1 MEAIKRF
8 GVRFF
13 GGVQRSGDT
22 KMVGVSKLEDDE
34 MMKKLAGTGIS
45 CLDGACDEEKSG
57 ATVALD
63 ENVVACEGKSASVL
77 DRTVGAEH
85 TFEHTFDNVNT
96 RPNHGQLLSKDLYK
110 QDKDVVGGHKNKSE
124 AGTTKRTSKVFK
136 VEAKK
141 RTKLVKRDSL
151 TDGVRCSPRIAHKRA
166 FSTFKNDVDTP
177 IYVDDSGTETEF
189 HDIMKEKG
197 KRAKVDTTVKV
208 SEKEAKKQKGKVKE
222 QVVKDRGINNPKVCV
237 VDNNSD
243 DDFMPIK
250 RLTSDYIPAP
260 RTPGFYKF
268 TGQRILPRNTP
279 KNLCDYMSKL
289 SKKQIE
295 VVKKLG
301 FGSMCLLKLR
311 NIPTEL
317 AFWLVKNYDP
327 TSNTLNT
334 GNTVV
339 TITPSL
345 VHRVLG
351 IPNGPDYVEEIFKP
365 NTSDPVV
372 AEFREQ
378 FGDDS
383 LKIKL
388 TRAVDVFEKNKGG
401 GREFVLNFLVVFNT
415 VIIETMQSSTINQRF
430 LTSITTDS
438 VVSRMNWCGYLIH
451 CLKRTRN
458 NWIPAR
464 AFNGPLTFLAALYA
478 YLHEKEKYDKDIT
491 QPVIASLDDDTLNG
505 LENVMATKLFKERLT
520 KGEVSGIVK
529 DVEANRRGKRGRKGA
544 VNVKKSVDMGKCKE
558 KESMVNDESA
568 RKGKESQAMG
578 DRNDGNVMEGNR
590 NEGVRDND
598 GGVGKIDTDV
608 GNKVN
613 MPDQN
618 IGIDNDIGDVV
629 MIDNDVVLQGGGVG
643 HEGLIA
649 VMPDNVLSV
658 DHNSGELIEG
668 SDFEHISNW
677 VMDSQDIQDFKDECV
692 TQTQLE
698 RNAEGEVV
706 LRSCTQY
713 DVVTEIVDV
722 VNEDVRDGNV
732 EEGDINGLASNE
744 QTQHEKCVEEVIKVK
759 IDAGRKNL
767 SEIEHLFEIDILIN
781 KFCEAGKCVAD
792 CIRVASIEH
801 PESDAIKI
809 KKKDWDLTLQKMASN
824 LNTVDVGNLSNA
836 GHGVELEHD
845 MDKEIRTMATPVFV
859 SPGTIEAVEKATDSY
874 LKEKFV
880 AEEKGKVER
889 TVYKSSIF
897 SDDEQQEH
905 GNKEDEVTGNVGNCA
920 VNEEMFKTPEQ
931 QIPVN
936 LTSVVE
942 MEDNELVGRN
952 KRKRK
957 IAEVLKSPYV
967 KRRVDLGKPK
977 TLTEIFTSKYGGS
990 ISRVMMESLIPG
1002 MSVHPEVVNGW
1013 AVVQNYEDQ
1022 FRSTGAVSRLF
1033 SLVVDVRVYG
1043 GRMGCDAR
1051 LALFRP
1057 MMDKTLKAAGL
1068 KSLKGI
1074 DLVFIPY
1081 LFGEGYY
1088 LLCFKLSKPE
1098 IYLLDNN
1105 KNLDADHNN
1114 IYFGWP
1120 ELLRGVFAGYLKE
1133 KKHPIASKI
1142 KGSEIKCLQ
1151 MPWMDTDN
1159 FVDSGV
1165 YVMRHMETFE
1175 GTEVRYWKCLLS
1187 NEGMTRQMEL
1197 NDLRRKY
1204 VAKMVLHDI
1213 NTEKMRV
1220 EVEMRSYMDN
1230 DVNVRRAIRDA
1241 AFKKIK
1247 GRLKVLEKNDLNKGR

>member
-8 GVRFF
+8 GVRY
-13 GGVQRSGDT
+13 S
-22 KMVGVSKLEDDE
+22 
-34 MMKKLAGTGIS
+34 
-45 CLDGACDEEKSG
+45 
-57 ATVALD
+57 
-63 ENVVACEGKSASVL
+63 
-77 DRTVGAEH
+77 
-85 TFEHTFDNVNT
+85 
-96 RPNHGQLLSKDLYK
+96 
-110 QDKDVVGGHKNKSE
+110 
-124 AGTTKRTSKVFK
+124 
-136 VEAKK
+136 
-141 RTKLVKRDSL
+141 
-151 TDGVRCSPRIAHKRA
+151 DGVRCSPRITHKRA
-166 FSTFKNDVDTP
+166 FITLKNDVDTP
-177 IYVDDSGTETEF
+177 IYVDDSGTATEF
-189 HDIMKEKG
+189 LDIMKEKG

-208 SEKEAKKQKGKVKE
+208 SEKEAKKQKGKGKE
-222 QVVKDRGINNPKVCV
+222 QVVKDRGINNRKESL
-237 VDNNSD
+237 DNNSG
-243 DDFMPIK
+243 DDFMPTK
-250 RLTSDYIPAP
+250 RLTGDYIPAP
-260 RTPGFYKF
+260 RRPGFYMF
-268 TGQRILPRNTP
+268 TGERILPRNTP
-279 KNLCDYMSKL
+279 KNICDYMSKL

-295 VVKKLG
+295 VVKKLV

-372 AEFREQ
+372 ADFREQ

-388 TRAVDVFEKNKGG
+388 TRVVDVFEKNKGG
-401 GREFVLNFLVVFNT
+401 VREFVLNFLVVFNT

-438 VVSRMNWCGYLIH
+438 VVSR
-451 CLKRTRN
+451 
-458 NWIPAR
+458 
-464 AFNGPLTFLAALYA
+464 
-478 YLHEKEKYDKDIT
+478 
-491 QPVIASLDDDTLNG
+491 
-505 LENVMATKLFKERLT
+505 
-520 KGEVSGIVK
+520 
-529 DVEANRRGKRGRKGA
+529 
-544 VNVKKSVDMGKCKE
+544 
-558 KESMVNDESA
+558 
-568 RKGKESQAMG
+568 
-578 DRNDGNVMEGNR
+578 
-590 NEGVRDND
+590 
-598 GGVGKIDTDV
+598 
-608 GNKVN
+608 
-613 MPDQN
+613 
-618 IGIDNDIGDVV
+618 IDNDSRDIV
-629 MIDNDVVLQGGGVG
+629 MIDMDVGMQG
-643 HEGLIA
+643 LSA
-649 VMPDNVLSV
+649 VMPVNVLSV
-658 DHNSGELIEG
+658 DNNSGELIEG

-713 DVVTEIVDV
+713 DVVTEGVDV
-722 VNEDVRDGNV
+722 VNEDVRDDND
-732 EEGDINGLASNE
+732 EEGEINGLASNE
-744 QTQHEKCVEEVIKVK
+744 QTPHEKCVEEVIKVK
-759 IDAGRKNL
+759 NDAGRKKL
-767 SEIEHLFEIDILIN
+767 SEIEHLVEIDILIN
-781 KFCEAGKCVAD
+781 NFCEAGKGVTD
-792 CIRVASIEH
+792 CIRLASIEH

-809 KKKDWDLTLQKMASN
+809 KKKDWEVTLQKMASN

-859 SPGTIEAVEKATDSY
+859 IPGTIEAVEKATDSY
-874 LKEKFV
+874 LKEKLV
-880 AEEKGKVER
+880 AEEKDKVER

-905 GNKEDEVTGNVGNCA
+905 GNKEDEVTGNV
-920 VNEEMFKTPEQ
+920 V
-931 QIPVN
+931 
-936 LTSVVE
+936 
-942 MEDNELVGRN
+942 
-952 KRKRK
+952 
-957 IAEVLKSPYV
+957 
-967 KRRVDLGKPK
+967 
-977 TLTEIFTSKYGGS
+977 FTSKYGGS
-990 ISRVMMESLIPG
+990 ISRVMMESLILG

-1022 FRSTGAVSRLF
+1022 FRSTGAMSRLF
-1033 SLVVDVRVYG
+1033 SLVVDVRIYG
-1043 GRMGCDAR
+1043 GHMGCDAR

-1081 LFGEGYY
+1081 VFGEGYY
-1088 LLCFKLSKPE
+1088 LLCFKLSNPE

-1120 ELLRGVFAGYLKE
+1120 ELLTGVFAGYLKE
-1133 KKHPIASKI
+1133 KKHPRASKI

-1151 MPWMDTDN
+1151 MPWMDIDN

-1175 GTEVRYWKCLLS
+1175 GTEVTYWKCLLS
-1187 NEGMTRQMEL
+1187 NEELPRQMEL
-1197 NDLRRKY
+1197 NDLRRK
-1204 VAKMVLHDI
+1204 
-1213 NTEKMRV
+1213 
-1220 EVEMRSYMDN
+1220 
-1230 DVNVRRAIRDA
+1230 
-1241 AFKKIK
+1241 
-1247 GRLKVLEKNDLNKGR
+1247 

>member
-8 GVRFF
+8 GVRYS
-13 GGVQRSGDT
+13 GGFRKSEDT
-22 KMVGVSKLEDDE
+22 TMVGGSKVEEDE
-34 MMKKLAGTGIS
+34 ITMKLALTGIS
-45 CLDGACDEEKSG
+45 CLDTTD
-57 ATVALD
+57 
-63 ENVVACEGKSASVL
+63 EGKISICDDL
-77 DRTVGAEH
+77 
-85 TFEHTFDNVNT
+85 VN
-96 RPNHGQLLSKDLYK
+96 Y
-110 QDKDVVGGHKNKSE
+110 KDVVGGNKDTSE
-124 AGTTKRTSKVFK
+124 AGTTKRASKKNKPDFNK
-136 VEAKK
+136 P
-141 RTKLVKRDSL
+141 RTKLVNRDAL
-151 TDGVRCSPRIAHKRA
+151 NDGVRCSPRIAHKRA

-208 SEKEAKKQKGKVKE
+208 SEKEAKKQKGKGKE
-222 QVVKDRGINNPKVCV
+222 QVVKDRGINNPKESL
-237 VDNNSD
+237 DNNSD
-243 DDFMPIK
+243 DDFMPTK
-250 RLTSDYIPAP
+250 RLTGDYIPAP

-279 KNLCDYMSKL
+279 KNICDYMSKL

-327 TSNTLNT
+327 TSNTLNS

-618 IGIDNDIGDVV
+618 IGIDNDSGDVV

-713 DVVTEIVDV
+713 DVVTESVDV

-744 QTQHEKCVEEVIKVK
+744 QTPHEKCVEEVIKVK
-759 IDAGRKNL
+759 NDAGRKKL
-767 SEIEHLFEIDILIN
+767 SEIEHLVEIDVLIN
-781 KFCEAGKCVAD
+781 NFCEAGKCVAD

-874 LKEKFV
+874 LKEKLV

-977 TLTEIFTSKYGGS
+977 TLTESNVAHFMFSAYYPDCNTVVFTSKYGGS

-1081 LFGEGYY
+1081 VFGKGYY

-1120 ELLRGVFAGYLKE
+1120 ELLVQHIL
-1133 KKHPIASKI
+1133 I
-1142 KGSEIKCLQ
+1142 K
-1151 MPWMDTDN
+1151 
-1159 FVDSGV
+1159 
-1165 YVMRHMETFE
+1165 
-1175 GTEVRYWKCLLS
+1175 
-1187 NEGMTRQMEL
+1187 
-1197 NDLRRKY
+1197 
-1204 VAKMVLHDI
+1204 
-1213 NTEKMRV
+1213 KMRV

-1230 DVNVRRAIRDA
+1230 DVNVRRAIHDA

>member
-8 GVRFF
+8 GVRY
-13 GGVQRSGDT
+13 S
-22 KMVGVSKLEDDE
+22 
-34 MMKKLAGTGIS
+34 
-45 CLDGACDEEKSG
+45 
-57 ATVALD
+57 
-63 ENVVACEGKSASVL
+63 
-77 DRTVGAEH
+77 
-85 TFEHTFDNVNT
+85 
-96 RPNHGQLLSKDLYK
+96 
-110 QDKDVVGGHKNKSE
+110 DKDVVGGNKDTSE
-124 AGTTKRTSKVFK
+124 AGTTKRASKKNKLDFNK
-136 VEAKK
+136 P
-141 RTKLVKRDSL
+141 RTKLVNRDAL
-151 TDGVRCSPRIAHKRA
+151 NDGVRCSPRIAQKRA

-208 SEKEAKKQKGKVKE
+208 SEKEAKKQKGKGKE
-222 QVVKDRGINNPKVCV
+222 QVVKDRGINNPKESL
-237 VDNNSD
+237 DNNSD
-243 DDFMPIK
+243 DDFMPTK
-250 RLTSDYIPAP
+250 RLTGDYIPAP
-260 RTPGFYKF
+260 RRPGFYKF

-279 KNLCDYMSKL
+279 KNICDYMSKL

-301 FGSMCLLKLR
+301 FGSICLLKLR

-365 NTSDPVV
+365 NPVI
-372 AEFREQ
+372 RWSRS
-378 FGDDS
+378 FGSS
-383 LKIKL
+383 L
-388 TRAVDVFEKNKGG
+388 
-401 GREFVLNFLVVFNT
+401 
-415 VIIETMQSSTINQRF
+415 
-430 LTSITTDS
+430 
-438 VVSRMNWCGYLIH
+438 
-451 CLKRTRN
+451 
-458 NWIPAR
+458 
-464 AFNGPLTFLAALYA
+464 ALYA
-478 YLHEKEKYDKDIT
+478 YLHEKEKYDKDIK

-520 KGEVSGIVK
+520 KGEVSGIVE

-544 VNVKKSVDMGKCKE
+544 VNVKKSVDMGKCRE
-558 KESMVNDESA
+558 KESMANDESA

-618 IGIDNDIGDVV
+618 IGIDNDSGDVI
-629 MIDNDVVLQGGGVG
+629 MIDKDVGMQGGGLG

-698 RNAEGEVV
+698 RNAGGEVV

-713 DVVTEIVDV
+713 DVVTESVDV

-744 QTQHEKCVEEVIKVK
+744 QTPHEKCVEEVIKVK
-759 IDAGRKNL
+759 NDAGRKKL
-767 SEIEHLFEIDILIN
+767 SEIEHLVEIDILIN
-781 KFCEAGKCVAD
+781 NFCEAGKCVAD

-809 KKKDWDLTLQKMASN
+809 KKKDWEVTLQKMASN

-874 LKEKFV
+874 LKEKLV

-1033 SLVVDVRVYG
+1033 SLVVDVR
-1043 GRMGCDAR
+1043 
-1051 LALFRP
+1051 
-1057 MMDKTLKAAGL
+1057 
-1068 KSLKGI
+1068 
-1074 DLVFIPY
+1074 
-1081 LFGEGYY
+1081 
-1088 LLCFKLSKPE
+1088 
-1098 IYLLDNN
+1098 
-1105 KNLDADHNN
+1105 
-1114 IYFGWP
+1114 
-1120 ELLRGVFAGYLKE
+1120 GVFAEYLKE
-1133 KKHPIASKI
+1133 KKHPSASKI

-1165 YVMRHMETFE
+1165 YVMRHMEMFE

-1187 NEGMTRQMEL
+1187 NEELPRQMEL

-1230 DVNVRRAIRDA
+1230 DVNVLRAIRDA
-1241 AFKKIK
+1241 AFKNI
-1247 GRLKVLEKNDLNKGR
+1247 

>member
-8 GVRFF
+8 GVRYS
-13 GGVQRSGDT
+13 GGFRKSEDT
-22 KMVGVSKLEDDE
+22 TMVGGSKVEEDE
-34 MMKKLAGTGIS
+34 ITKNLALTGIS
-45 CLDGACDEEKSG
+45 CLN
-57 ATVALD
+57 ATD
-63 ENVVACEGKSASVL
+63 EGKISIC
-77 DRTVGAEH
+77 D
-85 TFEHTFDNVNT
+85 
-96 RPNHGQLLSKDLYK
+96 DLVKY
-110 QDKDVVGGHKNKSE
+110 KDVVGGNKDTGE
-124 AGTTKRTSKVFK
+124 AGTTKRASKKNKLDFNK
-136 VEAKK
+136 P
-141 RTKLVKRDSL
+141 RTKLVNRDARE
-151 TDGVRCSPRIAHKRA
+151 DGVRCSPRIAQKRA
-166 FSTFKNDVDTP
+166 FSTFKNDADTP
-177 IYVDDSGTETEF
+177 IYVDDSG
-189 HDIMKEKG
+189 K
-197 KRAKVDTTVKV
+197 
-208 SEKEAKKQKGKVKE
+208 SL
-222 QVVKDRGINNPKVCV
+222 
-237 VDNNSD
+237 DNNSD
-243 DDFMPIK
+243 DDFMPTK
-250 RLTSDYIPAP
+250 RLTGDYIPAP
-260 RTPGFYKF
+260 RRPGFYKF
-268 TGQRILPRNTP
+268 TGERILPRNTP
-279 KNLCDYMSKL
+279 KNICGYMSKL

-334 GNTVV
+334 GNTMV

-365 NTSDPVV
+365 NTSDLVV

-438 VVSRMNWCGYLIH
+438 VVSRMNWCVYLIH

-478 YLHEKEKYDKDIT
+478 YLHEKEKYDKDVK
-491 QPVIASLDDDTLNG
+491 QPVIASLDDDTLYG
-505 LENVMATKLFKERLT
+505 LEIVMATKLFKERLT

-529 DVEANRRGKRGRKGA
+529 DVEANKRGKRGRKGA
-544 VNVKKSVDMGKCKE
+544 VNVKKSMDMGKCKE
-558 KESMVNDESA
+558 KESMVNDEFA
-568 RKGKESQAMG
+568 RKGKESQEMG
-578 DRNDGNVMEGNR
+578 DRNDGNVMEGHR

-598 GGVGKIDTDV
+598 GDVGKIDTDV
-608 GNKVN
+608 GNK
-613 MPDQN
+613 
-618 IGIDNDIGDVV
+618 GIDNDSGDVV
-629 MIDNDVVLQGGGVG
+629 MIDKDVGMQGGGVG
-643 HEGLIA
+643 HEGLSD

-698 RNAEGEVV
+698 RNVEGEVV

-713 DVVTEIVDV
+713 DVVTESVDV
-722 VNEDVRDGNV
+722 VNEDVRDDNV
-732 EEGDINGLASNE
+732 EEGEINGLASNE
-744 QTQHEKCVEEVIKVK
+744 QTPHEKCVEDVIKVK
-759 IDAGRKNL
+759 NDAGRKKL
-767 SEIEHLFEIDILIN
+767 SEIEHLVEIDILIN
-781 KFCEAGKCVAD
+781 NLCEAGKGVAD

-809 KKKDWDLTLQKMASN
+809 KKKDWEVTLQKMASN
-824 LNTVDVGNLSNA
+824 LNTVDVGNLSNVR
-836 GHGVELEHD
+836 HGVELEHD

-874 LKEKFV
+874 LREKLV

-905 GNKEDEVTGNVGNCA
+905 GNKEDEVTANV
-920 VNEEMFKTPEQ
+920 E
-931 QIPVN
+931 
-936 LTSVVE
+936 L
-942 MEDNELVGRN
+942 EDNELVGRN

-967 KRRVDLGKPK
+967 KRMVDLGKPK
-977 TLTEIFTSKYGGS
+977 TLTESNVAHFMFSAYYPDCNTVVFTSKYGGL
-990 ISRVMMESLIPG
+990 ISRVMMESLIPS

-1022 FRSTGAVSRLF
+1022 FRSTGAVSWLI
-1033 SLVVDVRVYG
+1033 SLVVDV
-1043 GRMGCDAR
+1043 
-1051 LALFRP
+1051 
-1057 MMDKTLKAAGL
+1057 
-1068 KSLKGI
+1068 
-1074 DLVFIPY
+1074 
-1081 LFGEGYY
+1081 
-1088 LLCFKLSKPE
+1088 
-1098 IYLLDNN
+1098 
-1105 KNLDADHNN
+1105 
-1114 IYFGWP
+1114 
-1120 ELLRGVFAGYLKE
+1120 RGVFAGYLKE
-1133 KKHPIASKI
+1133 KKHPRASKI
-1142 KGSEIKCLQ
+1142 KGCICYAAHG
-1151 MPWMDTDN
+1151 D
-1159 FVDSGV
+1159 V
-1165 YVMRHMETFE
+1165 E
-1175 GTEVRYWKCLLS
+1175 GTKVRYWKCLLS
-1187 NEGMTRQMEL
+1187 NEELPRQMEL

-1230 DVNVRRAIRDA
+1230 DVNVRRAMRDA

-1247 GRLKVLEKNDLNKGR
+1247 GRLKVLEKNDLNKGK